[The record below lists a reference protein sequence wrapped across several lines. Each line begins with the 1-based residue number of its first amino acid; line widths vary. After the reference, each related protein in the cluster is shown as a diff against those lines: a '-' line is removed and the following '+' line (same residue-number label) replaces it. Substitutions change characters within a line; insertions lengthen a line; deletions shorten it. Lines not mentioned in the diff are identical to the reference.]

1 MRVDRFDF
9 AVCDL
14 ISIRVDLSRSM
25 NVLISELETAYDQ
38 FCFKRD
44 YGLFDEIDLTE
55 VLIPFTALTEV
66 ACFLAQNSILKKH
79 AFDKI
84 VIFTDTVIVDLKE
97 YEELYGGKYV

>member
-9 AVCDL
+9 AVPDL
-14 ISIRVDLSRSM
+14 ISIRADLSRSM

-44 YGLFDEIDLTE
+44 NGLFDEIEVSE
-55 VLIPFTALTEV
+55 VLVPFTALTEV
-66 ACFLAQNSILKKH
+66 ACFLAQHYILKKH

-84 VIFTDTVIVDLKE
+84 VIFIDTVIVNLKE